1 MNSNRI
7 TDFNIA
13 CIPCGD
19 PAFRGTVTVG
29 ALFAVAKSF
38 ASVLSR
44 AADMDAALVLDFTFL
59 GLADCVADSAAK
71 ATQKGPRR
79 NTRVMLRGCGCRG
92 RRTCR
97 GRIGAKGGR
106 NV

>member
-1 MNSNRI
+1 V
-7 TDFNIA
+7 
-13 CIPCGD
+13 GH
-19 PAFRGTVTVG
+19 PALRATVSG
-29 ALFAVAKSF
+29 CAVSVAAKSF
-38 ASVLSR
+38 ASVLSL

-71 ATQKGPRR
+71 ATRKGRR
-79 NTRVMLRGCGCRG
+79 RITRAMLRGCGCRG

-97 GRIGAKGGR
+97 GCIGAKGGR